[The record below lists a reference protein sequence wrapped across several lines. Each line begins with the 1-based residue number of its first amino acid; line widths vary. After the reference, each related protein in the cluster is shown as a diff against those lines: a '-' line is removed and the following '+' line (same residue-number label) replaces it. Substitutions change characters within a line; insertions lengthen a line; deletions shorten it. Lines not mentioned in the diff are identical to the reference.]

1 MRGQPCFP
9 VTGTLDLIP
18 PCPVHSYTPQSYSV
32 KPLVLS
38 ISLLFPRALDL
49 AALPSCSSTSLLV
62 PVFLAL
68 SLLGLSFTDCIP
80 YMPFFIFN
88 FYYRLFKIVC
98 FSLVYS
104 SGLVRDVPG
113 KLGYPS
119 LALVRRN
126 IPPVT
131 RRTIAHGY
139 TTVSFTQL
147 FIRALSRFVLDEQL
161 TCKQTVDIA

>member
-1 MRGQPCFP
+1 M
-9 VTGTLDLIP
+9 
-18 PCPVHSYTPQSYSV
+18 
-32 KPLVLS
+32 
-38 ISLLFPRALDL
+38 
-49 AALPSCSSTSLLV
+49 
-62 PVFLAL
+62 
-68 SLLGLSFTDCIP
+68 
-80 YMPFFIFN
+80 
-88 FYYRLFKIVC
+88 VC
-98 FSLVYS
+98 FSLVHS

-113 KLGYPS
+113 KLGYPW

-147 FIRALSRFVLDEQL
+147 LIRALSRFVLDEQL